1 MALSKLSQ
9 PVHLVETDKAIIDH
23 LQTDGRMPY
32 AKLGPLVGLSPAA
45 ARQRVL
51 ALTASGVLQIVAV
64 TDPISLGF
72 GTQAWVGI
80 AVTGDLDEAADAIA
94 SIDETDYVV
103 VTTGRFDVMAEIV
116 AEDNDHL
123 LGVMNLIRSLE
134 CVRSTEVFTYMK
146 LVKQTY
152 NWGTR

>member
-1 MALSKLSQ
+1 MALPKDHP
-9 PVHLVETDKAIIDH
+9 PVILDDTDKAIVDH

-51 ALTASGVLQIVAV
+51 ALTASGVMQVVAV

-80 AVTGDLDEAADAIA
+80 AASGNLDEAASAIA
-94 SIDETDYVV
+94 SVDEADYVV

-123 LGVMNLIRSLE
+123 LEVMNTIRSLE

>member
-1 MALSKLSQ
+1 MALPKDHP
-9 PVHLVETDKAIIDH
+9 PVILDDTDKAIVDH

-51 ALTASGVLQIVAV
+51 ALTASGVMQVVAV

-80 AVTGDLDEAADAIA
+80 AANGNLDEAASAIA
-94 SIDETDYVV
+94 SVDEADYVV

-123 LGVMNLIRSLE
+123 LEVMNTIRSLE